1 MIERQLSISAP
12 LLQYAIKIKLLNE
25 SKAGLAVSKNGA
37 QLHKLCTRGKSG
49 VGYAPNV
56 I

>member
-37 QLHKLCTRGKSG
+37 QLHKLCTRGKSS
-49 VGYAPNV
+49 VG
-56 I
+56 